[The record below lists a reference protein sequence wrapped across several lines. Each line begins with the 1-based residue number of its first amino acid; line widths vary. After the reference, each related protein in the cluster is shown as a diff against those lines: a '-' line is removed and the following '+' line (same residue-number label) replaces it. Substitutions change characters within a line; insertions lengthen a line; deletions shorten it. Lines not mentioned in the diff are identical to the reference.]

1 MQYQLTNNIPAS
13 KIFSL
18 KDLDMLPQDATKL
31 VILDDIAGSGDS
43 LKVVVKHVGDKI
55 KNLPEKE
62 IIAMPIISTKQ
73 AINLFKQNKINYM
86 AGKEIE
92 ALKNLEW
99 YKSLN
104 YSDQVMLEK
113 LMAGEG
119 YGHTCANISMPYMA
133 PDNNNTFFASVFAP
147 IFTLNGQGVKNQMPL
162 KIFLEHV
169 A

>member
-1 MQYQLTNNIPAS
+1 
-13 KIFSL
+13 
-18 KDLDMLPQDATKL
+18 
-31 VILDDIAGSGDS
+31 
-43 LKVVVKHVGDKI
+43 
-55 KNLPEKE
+55 
-62 IIAMPIISTKQ
+62 
-73 AINLFKQNKINYM
+73 M

-104 YSDQVMLEK
+104 YSDQIMLEK